1 MIRLY
6 FCVFFKLKNGKKKS
20 KIAKLEK
27 NVDIVFNSSD
37 KQYSG
42 SLFYFTLMIQSTR
55 KQNSVDI
62 YITE

>member
-1 MIRLY
+1 ME
-6 FCVFFKLKNGKKKS
+6 KKKS

-55 KQNSVDI
+55 KENSVDI
-62 YITE
+62 YIIE